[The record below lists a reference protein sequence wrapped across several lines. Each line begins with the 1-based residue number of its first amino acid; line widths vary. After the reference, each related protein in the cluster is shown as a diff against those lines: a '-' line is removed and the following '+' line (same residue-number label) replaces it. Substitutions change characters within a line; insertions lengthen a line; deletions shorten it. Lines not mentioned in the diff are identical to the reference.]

1 MIKAFPSETF
11 ENKLTLPET
20 SPFVKWAGGK
30 TQLLDRL
37 DKFIPLK
44 FNRYFEPFL
53 GGGALFYHLASVRN
67 RRFIAYL
74 SDINQEL
81 INVYEVVKS
90 NVEEL
95 IDTLKAYKTKYCK
108 APENFYHELR
118 DCFDAD
124 NSSRI
129 ENAARLITLN
139 KTCYN
144 GLYRVN
150 SQGKFNVPMGR
161 YKNPI
166 ICDSKNLRNASLILG
181 SLKSHL
187 YCEDYQKILANK
199 TQEGDFVYL
208 DPPYNPITST
218 ANFTGYTGTGFTK
231 KDQECLAKIFK
242 DLDTRGC
249 RILLSN
255 SNTGY
260 VRELYV
266 EYAKN
271 IHQVTVRRNI
281 NSRASKRLGHK
292 ELLISNYGINM
303 GLP

>member
-1 MIKAFPSETF
+1 MDQR
-11 ENKLTLPET
+11 LPQT
-20 SPFVKWAGGK
+20 YPFVKWAGGK

-37 DKFIPLK
+37 DKLIPK
-44 FNRYFEPFL
+44 AFDRYFEPFL
-53 GGGALFYHLASVRN
+53 GGGALFYHLARN
-67 RRFIAYL
+67 RQFIAYL

-118 DCFDAD
+118 DGFDAD

-166 ICDSKNLRNASLILG
+166 ICDSKNLRNASLIFG
-181 SLKSHL
+181 SLESHL

-199 TQEGDFVYL
+199 AQEGDFVYL

-218 ANFTGYTGTGFTK
+218 ANFTGYTGAGFTK

-249 RILLSN
+249 KILLSN

-281 NSRASKRLGHK
+281 NSRASKRLGHT
-292 ELLISNYGINM
+292 ELLICNYSN
-303 GLP
+303 